1 MANQK
6 WGDSDPTCEAVN
18 CGPLDRP
25 DHGDIIEQVALTVG
39 NRIVF
44 DCIDKGYEMKG
55 SRTRTCQSDG
65 TWSGSPTTCE
75 IVQCPDP
82 GKLANGA
89 QVVHKGFV
97 YGGSVTFTCDKDYTL
112 RGTSTIYCRENKQ
125 WSASV
130 PRCLDCGT
138 GIPLGME
145 SGKIPDKSI
154 KASSQKFQHPAH
166 HGRLDG
172 GTYWCS
178 EEEKKSFIQIDLPK
192 KYKITGT
199 RIQLKSKYKIK
210 SIILKRQIFE
220 NWYYFHQEEPPYSQ
234 EEEQITSEHPFI
246 AQSIRIRV
254 LRSKKESICLRAE
267 VYGCGVPKG
276 CILQGSAVLI
286 KRDGGYRK
294 GYMGGIFFGQLEIFQ
309 FGEGKS
315 SLKKAADVILDEKA
329 NVHELTKGTLVLGED
344 VYSPGVIRE
353 GIIEQVLASS
363 CTIKTNNETWKSNL
377 NDVRIVKISNL
388 CPS

>member
-75 IVQCPDP
+75 IVQCPDL
-82 GKLANGA
+82 GKPVNGA
-89 QVVHKGFV
+89 QVVKKGFV

-112 RGTSTIYCRENKQ
+112 RGTSIIYCQENKQ

-138 GIPLGME
+138 GIPLGMG

-166 HGRLDG
+166 HGRLGG

-178 EEEKKSFIQIDLPK
+178 EEETGSYIQIDLPK
-192 KYKITGT
+192 KYKITGA

-210 SIILKRQIFE
+210 IIILKRQIFE
-220 NWYYFHQEEPPYSQ
+220 KWYYFHQEEPPYSQ
-234 EEEQITSEHPFI
+234 EVEQITSKHPFI

-276 CILQGSAVLI
+276 CIMRGSAVLV
-286 KRDGGYRK
+286 KENGRYQR
-294 GYMGGIFFGQLEIFQ
+294 GIVGEYISGNSLEVFLLGNTDSKMVPRSQLIQDEKPSIH
-309 FGEGKS
+309 ELAIGKS
-315 SLKKAADVILDEKA
+315 VLVE
-329 NVHELTKGTLVLGED
+329 NVGLPGLITEGE
-344 VYSPGVIRE
+344 
-353 GIIEQVLASS
+353 IEQIEDSV
-363 CTIKTNNETWKSNL
+363 CTIKTNNKPWKSDL
-377 NDVRIVKISNL
+377 NKIRIIKISDF
-388 CPS
+388 CS